1 MISFLFNIF
10 LSFFTKSI
18 HKGIFQTN
26 KHLLILNGHG
36 SHVTIKAIKQVQT
49 FCLNMVIL
57 PSHTS
62 HALQPLDVNCF
73 KLFKTTFRKKRN
85 NMVKFN
91 Y

>member
-1 MISFLFNIF
+1 MRSFLFNNF

-26 KHLLILNGHG
+26 RHILILNEHG
-36 SHVTIKAIKQVQT
+36 SHVTVKVIKQAQT

-62 HALQPLDVNCF
+62 HALQPLDVICF

-85 NMVKFN
+85 NMVKSN
-91 Y
+91 C